1 MLHLPWDLLLQ
12 LIRLI
17 WKDCVITIIIILKN
31 DKTMIIMKK
40 SNYAGSTVLYNFIC
54 VNLCHLECM
63 KTRQWASKNI

>member
-1 MLHLPWDLLLQ
+1 MKFKKKSYKHEPMLHLPWDLLLQ

-40 SNYAGSTVLYNFIC
+40 VIMLAAQCYTILY
-54 VNLCHLECM
+54 V
-63 KTRQWASKNI
+63 

>member
-40 SNYAGSTVLYNFIC
+40 VIMLAAQCYTILY
-54 VNLCHLECM
+54 V
-63 KTRQWASKNI
+63 